1 VSKQGVVRLLR
12 GPSVPSKSKSRAL
25 NQDLRLETNQWA
37 ASCKASL
44 LAWKVVLTYHQLS
57 GYSLSCISICAKWM
71 IYACSWNS
79 WPQKT
84 QLVVGAYRICWDSQ
98 LIHSHAHH
106 APLFSA
112 TCCKKSWGFNDYLP
126 SSSVT
131 HIQTSLADDFI
142 PAKSGSTLMS
152 AYDPGGMLGTSLK
165 WEGQGFGI
173 AIPGM
178 REIQSDPLKIQV
190 SSTTRFG
197 WRANFRHWLNHPL
210 FEHYPIH
217 THFQPKPIWDRAAD
231 SQSAGATPAR
241 TCRFFLKGCD
251 DIFRAN
257 KISITFNNLSQKP
270 RYEPSW
276 YLLL

>member
-1 VSKQGVVRLLR
+1 ML
-12 GPSVPSKSKSRAL
+12 
-25 NQDLRLETNQWA
+25 
-37 ASCKASL
+37 
-44 LAWKVVLTYHQLS
+44 HF
-57 GYSLSCISICAKWM
+57 
-71 IYACSWNS
+71 
-79 WPQKT
+79 
-84 QLVVGAYRICWDSQ
+84 
-98 LIHSHAHH
+98 
-106 APLFSA
+106 FSA

-131 HIQTSLADDFI
+131 HIQTSLPDDFI

-178 REIQSDPLKIQV
+178 QEIQSDQLKIQV

-210 FEHYPIH
+210 IPF
-217 THFQPKPIWDRAAD
+217 TLTFSRSLSGTGRRTPKVLERHL
-231 SQSAGATPAR
+231 QGPAV
-241 TCRFFLKGCD
+241 FLKRMWRYFQGQQ
-251 DIFRAN
+251 DI
-257 KISITFNNLSQKP
+257 NNIQHKLSQKP

-276 YLLL
+276 YPLVI